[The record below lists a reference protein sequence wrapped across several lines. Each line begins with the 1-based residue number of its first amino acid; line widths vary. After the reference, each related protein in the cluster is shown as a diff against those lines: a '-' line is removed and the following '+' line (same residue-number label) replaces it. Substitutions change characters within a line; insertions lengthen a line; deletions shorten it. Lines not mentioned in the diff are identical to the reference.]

1 MFGGRH
7 LGTTFEVLEKY
18 GIDLVERACRGR
30 MGPAIGR
37 DEAIRR
43 VIRSVLQQAKNNL
56 VLIAE
61 HGVAKT
67 AIFEG
72 FAQRIGGG
80 DVYAGLKG
88 KTIFALEMDSLSAG
102 ARPRRI

>member
-1 MFGGRH
+1 
-7 LGTTFEVLEKY
+7 
-18 GIDLVERACRGR
+18 
-30 MGPAIGR
+30 MGPVIGR

-43 VIRSVLQQAKNNL
+43 VICILLQQAKNNL

-61 HGVAKT
+61 LGVGKT
-67 AIFEG
+67 AVFEG
-72 FAQRIGGG
+72 FAQRIVGG